1 MAIKKSQLYST
12 LWESCNNLRG
22 GMDASQYKDYVLMV
36 LFLKYLSDKDRAGA
50 DLLIDIPEGCHF
62 EDIIALKDK
71 PNIGEGINIILKSLG
86 EANPDYAPIFLHAV
100 DFCDEQKLGKGRDL
114 VKTLTGLISCFQR
127 DELDFGGN
135 NAADDDLIGDAYE
148 YLMKN
153 FASQSGKS
161 KGQFY
166 TPAEVSIL
174 MSKLIG
180 IDKDERP
187 MVNAY
192 DPTCGSCSLLLRAR
206 ATAHEG
212 TNVSLNGQEF
222 DVSTIRM
229 AMMNMI
235 IHGVDTPDLRQGD
248 TLNNPL
254 FLKDGHLVRFDY
266 VVSNPPFSQKNWLK
280 SAQRNDTYGRWNE
293 EMGVPPA
300 KCGDYAFL
308 LHVIASMNDTAKGA
322 VILPHGVLFRG
333 GAEAD
338 IRKHIVSQH
347 YIKGIVGLPPNLFYG
362 TGIPAC
368 IIVLDKEGAAQRKG
382 IYFIDAKEGFKKDGD
397 KNRLRDE
404 DIKLIADTWDVGDE
418 VAHYAHFASY
428 DEIAANDYNLNIP
441 RYVAPRDTEVHEDIQ
456 AHLHGGLPKEDIDA
470 MAHIWQVCP
479 TLKASLFAEQP
490 DGYYALRNPEADIA
504 ETVRKDKSF
513 QQQELAY
520 HGLIDDWSLCRN
532 TLLQLDRGF
541 QPKEVV
547 EELGQRLIDVLR
559 DQPVLVNAYDVYQQL
574 RDYWTDTMQDDCFL
588 IAKSGWQLEVHGN
601 GKKTQTYENLECD
614 LLPVDIV
621 LHETFPDELQAIADK
636 ESEIEEAVSAMDQ
649 LKEEQPD
656 AFTDDN
662 YNNLTEAVLRKLVR
676 ERADD
681 DYLKVWKSY
690 LEQYDLKKALNK
702 ELKDMKADLTEKVKE
717 EYDSFSAC
725 PDLLRV
731 FVVDKK
737 WLKTLRGKF
746 YEEQDNAVLDI
757 ISRVQALHDRYA
769 DTLPQ
774 LEANERQLE
783 TEVGKCLEQMG
794 YQLN

>member
-36 LFLKYLSDKDRAGA
+36 LFLKYLSDKDHAGA
-50 DLLIDIPEGCHF
+50 DLLIDIPDGCHF

-71 PNIGEGINIILKSLG
+71 SNIGEGINIILSRLG

-114 VKTLTGLISCFQR
+114 VKTLTGLIACFQR

-180 IDKDERP
+180 IDRDERP

-212 TNVSLNGQEF
+212 TNVSLNGQEY

-254 FLKDGHLVRFDY
+254 FLSDGHLMRFDY

-280 SAQRNDTYGRWNE
+280 SAQRNDVYGRWSE
-293 EMGVPPA
+293 QVGVPPA

-308 LHVIASMNDTAKGA
+308 LHVIASMNDKAKGA

-338 IRKHIVSQH
+338 IRRHIVDQH

-368 IIVLDKEGAAQRKG
+368 VIVLDKEGAAQRQG
-382 IYFIDAKEGFKKDGD
+382 IYFIDAKEEFKKDGD

-404 DIKLIADTWDVGDE
+404 DIRLIADTWSEGGD
-418 VAHYAHFASY
+418 VAHYAHFATY

-470 MAHIWQVCP
+470 MAHIWLVCP
-479 TLKASLFAEQP
+479 TLKTTLFAEQA
-490 DGYYALRNPEADIA
+490 DGYYALRHPDSDIA
-504 ETVRKDKSF
+504 EAVRGDKSF
-513 QQQELAY
+513 GRQERHY
-520 HGLIDDWSLCRN
+520 HDLISHWAECR
-532 TLLQLDRGF
+532 TSLLQLDRGF

-547 EELGQRLIDVLR
+547 ERLGQRLLDVLR
-559 DQPVLVNAYDVYQQL
+559 DQPILVSPYDVYQQL
-574 RDYWTDTMQDDCFL
+574 RDYWTDTMQDDCYL
-588 IAKSGWQLEVHGN
+588 IAKNGWQIEVHGN
-601 GKKTQTYENLECD
+601 GKKTPTYENIACD

-621 LHETFPDELQAIADK
+621 LHETFPDELQAVANK
-636 ESEIEEAVSAMDQ
+636 EGEIEEAVSGMGQ

-662 YNNLTEAVLRKLVR
+662 DNNLSEAAVRKLVR
-676 ERADD
+676 EHADD
-681 DYLKVWKSY
+681 DYLPVWKAY
-690 LEQYDLKKALNK
+690 LKQSDRKKVLAK
-702 ELKDMKADLTEKVKE
+702 ELKEMKADLTEKVKE
-717 EYDSFSAC
+717 EYASYSAD
-725 PDLLRV
+725 PDLLRA

-737 WLKTLRGKF
+737 WLKSLRQKF
-746 YEEQDNAVLDI
+746 YEEQDNAVLSI
-757 ISRVQALHDRYA
+757 ISRVQTLHDRYA
-769 DTLPQ
+769 ATLPQ
-774 LEANERQLE
+774 LEADEKRLE

-794 YQLN
+794 YQL

>member
-50 DLLIDIPEGCHF
+50 DLLIDIPDGCHF
-62 EDIIALKDK
+62 EDIVALKDK
-71 PNIGEGINIILKSLG
+71 SNIGEGINIILKQLG

-100 DFCDEQKLGKGRDL
+100 DFCDEQKLGKGKDL

-135 NAADDDLIGDAYE
+135 GAADDDLIGDAYE

-180 IDKDERP
+180 IDKEERP
-187 MVNAY
+187 MVNVY

-206 ATAHEG
+206 ATASQG
-212 TNVSLNGQEF
+212 TNVSLNGQEY

-254 FLKDGHLVRFDY
+254 FLKDDKLVRFDY

-280 SAQRNDTYGRWNE
+280 SAQRNDVYGRWSE
-293 EMGVPPA
+293 SVGVPPA

-308 LHVIASMNDTAKGA
+308 LHVIASMNDKAKGA

-333 GAEAD
+333 GSEAD
-338 IRKHIVSQH
+338 IRKHIVDQH

-368 IIVLDKEGAAQRKG
+368 IIILDKEGAAQRKG
-382 IYFIDAKEGFKKDGD
+382 IYLIDAKEGYKKDGD

-404 DIKLIADTWDVGDE
+404 DIKLIADTWDEGNE
-418 VAHYAHFASY
+418 VAHYAHFATF
-428 DEIAANDYNLNIP
+428 DEIAHNDYNLNIP
-441 RYVAPRDTEVHEDIQ
+441 RYVTPRDTEVHEDIY
-456 AHLHGGLPKEDIDA
+456 AHLHGGLPRQDIEA
-470 MAHIWQVCP
+470 MSHIWQVCP
-479 TLKASLFAEQP
+479 SLKQSLFTPLSDNYA
-490 DGYYALRNPEADIA
+490 ALRSDATDIA
-504 ETVRKDKSF
+504 AVVKADGSF
-513 QQQELAY
+513 RAQQQRFNDLTEQWAQ
-520 HGLIDDWSLCRN
+520 CRD
-532 TLLQLDRGF
+532 TLLQLETGF
-541 QPKEVV
+541 QPKTLV
-547 EELGQRLIDVLR
+547 EQLGQRVLDVFSH
-559 DQPVLVNAYDVYQQL
+559 QSILVDPYDVYQQF
-574 RDYWTDTMQDDCFL
+574 RDYWTDTMQDDCYL
-588 IAKSGWQLEVHGN
+588 IAKSGWQLELHGN
-601 GKKTQTYENLECD
+601 GKKTVTYENLECD

-621 LHETFPDELQAIADK
+621 IRVCFPDELKAITDK
-636 ESEIEEAVSAMDQ
+636 ESEVEEEVSQMDQ
-649 LKEEQPD
+649 LKEDHPE
-656 AFTDDN
+656 AFTDDDDKA
-662 YNNLTEAVLRKLVR
+662 LSEAAIKKLIK
-676 ERADD
+676 EQADD
-681 DYLKVWKSY
+681 EFLPLWKEYLRHN
-690 LEQYDLKKALNK
+690 DRKKTLNK
-702 ELKDMKADLTEKVKE
+702 ELKTLKEALTVKVQE
-717 EYDSFSAC
+717 QYDA
-725 PDLLRV
+725 LNANKQQLKH
-731 FVVDKK
+731 FVVDEK
-737 WLKTLRGKF
+737 WLHTLREKF
-746 YEEQDNAVLDI
+746 SEEQSNAVLSI
-757 ISRVQALHDRYA
+757 INRVQTLHDRYA
-769 DTLPQ
+769 DTLPE
-774 LEANERQLE
+774 LDKKEKE
-783 TEVGKCLEQMG
+783 LEQEVDDCLKEMG
-794 YQLN
+794 Y